1 MKSLLVL
8 MLVPFFMTQTTTVQV
23 VKWQALEKE
32 MLTNNGKIKVVN
44 FWMSGCKSCVEE
56 LPHFEQLHRSFG
68 NQVEVILVSLDKE
81 SVEETKVNPILEK
94 NRITAKVFLLDEV
107 DSNSWINKIDPSW
120 SGAIPATV
128 VIDQNN
134 NRHLYQKSL
143 TYPELVKIIHDIHKP

>member
-8 MLVPFFMTQTTTVQV
+8 MLVPFFMTQTATVQV
-23 VKWQALEKE
+23 VKWQGLEKE
-32 MLTNNGKIKVVN
+32 LATKNGKIKVVN
-44 FWMSGCKSCVEE
+44 FWMSGCKTCVEE

-81 SVEETKVNPILEK
+81 SVEETKVKPILEK
-94 NRITAKVFLLDEV
+94 SRITAKVLLLDEV

-128 VIDQNN
+128 IIDQDN
-134 NRHLYQKSL
+134 NRRIYQQKL
-143 TYPELVKIIHDIHKP
+143 TYAELVKIIHDIHKP

>member
-8 MLVPFFMTQTTTVQV
+8 LLVPFFMTQTATVQV
-23 VKWQALEKE
+23 VKWQTLEKE
-32 MLTNNGKIKVVN
+32 MTSEKGKIKVVN

-81 SVEETKVNPILEK
+81 SAEETKVKPILEK
-94 NRITAKVFLLDEV
+94 SRITAKVLLLDDA
-107 DSNSWINKIDPSW
+107 DSDTWINKIDPSW

-134 NRHLYQKSL
+134 NRRLYQNKL
-143 TYPELVKIIHDIHKP
+143 TYSELVKIIQDIHKP

>member
-1 MKSLLVL
+1 
-8 MLVPFFMTQTTTVQV
+8 MTQTTTVQV
-23 VKWQALEKE
+23 VKWEALEKE
-32 MLTNNGKIKVVN
+32 MLANNGKIKVIN

-94 NRITAKVFLLDEV
+94 NRITAKVLLLDEV

-134 NRHLYQKSL
+134 HRRLYQKNL

>member
-23 VKWQALEKE
+23 VKWEGLEKE
-32 MLTNNGKIKVVN
+32 LAAKNGKIKVVN
-44 FWMSGCKSCVEE
+44 FWMSGCKTCVEE

-81 SVEETKVNPILEK
+81 SAEETKVKPILEK
-94 NRITAKVFLLDEV
+94 SRITAKTFLLDEV
-107 DSNSWINKIDPSW
+107 DSNSWINKIDPTW

-128 VIDQNN
+128 IIDQNN
-134 NRHLYQKSL
+134 NRHIYQQKL
-143 TYPELVKIIHDIHKP
+143 TYAELVKMIHDIHKP

>member
-8 MLVPFFMTQTTTVQV
+8 MLVPFFMTQTATVQV

-32 MLTNNGKIKVVN
+32 MLTNNGKIKVIN

-107 DSNSWINKIDPSW
+107 DSNSWINKIDSTW

-128 VIDQNN
+128 VIDQSNH
-134 NRHLYQKSL
+134 RHLYQKNL
-143 TYPELVKIIHDIHKP
+143 TYTELVKIIHDIHKP

>member
-8 MLVPFFMTQTTTVQV
+8 LLVPFFMTQTATVQV
-23 VKWQALEKE
+23 VKWEGLEKE
-32 MLTNNGKIKVVN
+32 MAAKTGKIKVVN

-56 LPHFEQLHRSFG
+56 LPHFEQLHRTFG

-81 SVEETKVNPILEK
+81 SMEQTKVKPILERS
-94 NRITAKVFLLDEV
+94 RITAKVLLLDEV
-107 DSNSWINKIDPSW
+107 NSDQWINKIEPTW

-128 VIDQNN
+128 VIDQDN
-134 NRHLYQKSL
+134 NRRLYQKTL